1 MHRDVAN
8 PPAGAGQSV
17 SRTRDGQALGLATLT
32 YMLAALVLTYPG
44 ILAFTHE
51 ALGLPGD
58 LYQNLWNVLWVRG
71 WLAGHHALYFTP
83 LEYYPTGAN
92 LAWETLS
99 LPGTVV
105 AALLSRAI
113 GLAAAYNTALLAYWV
128 ADGLALYVFARTVG
142 LPRVSAWL
150 AGLAFMASP
159 YFVGQMMGHLHLVG
173 AFGVPLFL
181 SVLWKLYERPRASVG
196 RYLALAGLLALT
208 TYVVQ
213 DYAVYAAAVGLLLL
227 FLHPA
232 RPWRRVV
239 AEWWRWGV
247 AILAYAALVAPMVY
261 AMLFTPLA
269 VHAGAVTP
277 LSTPWVV
284 DLEGLVQPEPW
295 GLFVGLIPGWR
306 LAPDLLDGAYFPGF
320 VLWAAAVVLLLTRR
334 RLDPQYRPLTRL
346 AAIGTVLFAVLSLG
360 PVLHV
365 GGVTTTIPLPERVLA
380 ALPVWQDT
388 WPERLA
394 MLTALF
400 GAILVGVAAHV
411 VRTRVDR
418 AEGADRGRG
427 RRIVVIAG
435 LLLIAAASWSATFR
449 ATPVPA
455 VPYVRVVRQAGGT
468 VLYVPPMLPNTRM
481 GSGSAEYI
489 YVEAVLNR
497 PTPEG
502 YVSRIPLS
510 TVRRLDAS
518 PVLAYLWGLQ
528 FSHNH
533 AAPLAKAAMSG
544 LPAYLNRYRV
554 HSVVF
559 LAQGVARPQHAVAW
573 LRQHLGQGWGMHRY
587 GSTRVFTE
595 NVPPHA

>member
-1 MHRDVAN
+1 MPSGAAN
-8 PPAGAGQSV
+8 PAAGTAHGV
-17 SRTRDGQALGLATLT
+17 VPTRNGWAWALALLT
-32 YMLAALVLTYPG
+32 YTVTALVLTYPG
-44 ILAFTHE
+44 VLAFTHA

-71 WLAGHHALYFTP
+71 WLSGHHALYFTR

-105 AALLSRAI
+105 AALLSRVI
-113 GLAAAYNTALLAYWV
+113 GLAAAYNTALMAYWV
-128 ADGLALYVFARTVG
+128 ADGLAMYVFARTVG
-142 LPRVSAWL
+142 LTRVSAWL

-181 SVLWKLYERPRASVG
+181 SALWKLYERPRASVG
-196 RYLALAGLLALT
+196 RYLMLAGLLALT

-213 DYAVYAAAVGLLLL
+213 DYAVYAIAVAVLLL

-232 RPWRRVV
+232 RPWRRVL

-247 AILAYAALVAPMVY
+247 AIVAYAAMVAPMVY
-261 AMLFTPLA
+261 AMLFGPLA
-269 VHAGAVTP
+269 VHAGAATP
-277 LSTPWVV
+277 VSTPWVV
-284 DLEGLVQPEPW
+284 NLEGLVQPEPW
-295 GLFVGLIPGWR
+295 GLFVGLVPGWR
-306 LAPDLLDGAYFPGF
+306 LAPDLLDGSYFPGF
-320 VLWAAAVVLLLTRR
+320 VLWVAAAVLLLARH
-334 RLDPQYRPLTRL
+334 RLEPRYRSLARL
-346 AAIGTVLFAVLSLG
+346 AAIGLVLFAVLSLG

-365 GGVTTTIPLPERVLA
+365 GSLTTALPLPERLLA
-380 ALPVWQDT
+380 SLPAWRDT

-411 VRTRVDR
+411 VRTRLEER
-418 AEGADRGRG
+418 EAGGSERGRG
-427 RRIVVIAG
+427 RRMVVIAG
-435 LLLIAAASWSATFR
+435 LALIAAASWSVTFPAT
-449 ATPVPA
+449 AVPA
-455 VPYVRVVRQAGGT
+455 VPYVRVVQDAGGT

-481 GSGSAEYI
+481 GYGSAEYMS
-489 YVEAVLNR
+489 VEAMLNR

-502 YVSRIPLS
+502 YVSRIPLD
-510 TVRRLDAS
+510 TIHRLNAS

-528 FSHNH
+528 FRHNH
-533 AAPLAKAAMSG
+533 AAPLASAASSG
-544 LPAYLNRYRV
+544 LQAYLKRYDV
-554 HSVVF
+554 HSVIF

-573 LRQHLGQGWGMHRY
+573 LRQHLGPGWQMHQY
-587 GSTRVFTE
+587 GTTRVFIRQS
-595 NVPPHA
+595 

>member
-1 MHRDVAN
+1 MHQGVAH
-8 PPAGAGQSV
+8 PGTRRATGVGPL
-17 SRTRDGQALGLATLT
+17 SRGWVWALATLT
-32 YMLAALVLTYPG
+32 YAVAAVALTYPG
-44 ILAFTHE
+44 VLSFSHA

-71 WLAGHHALYFTP
+71 WLTGHHALYFTP

-105 AALLSRAI
+105 AALLSRPI
-113 GLAAAYNTALLAYWV
+113 GLAAAYNSVLLAYWV

-181 SVLWKLYERPRASVG
+181 SVLWKLYERPRVSVG
-196 RYLALAGLLALT
+196 RYLVLVGLLALT

-213 DYAVYAAAVGLLLL
+213 DYAVYAIAVAVLLL

-232 RPWRRVV
+232 RPWRRVL
-239 AEWWRWGV
+239 AEWWRWIV
-247 AILAYAALVAPMVY
+247 AIVAYTAMVAPMAY
-261 AMLFTPLA
+261 AMLFGPLA

-277 LSTPWVV
+277 VSTPWVV
-284 DLEGLVQPEPW
+284 NLEGLVQPEPW
-295 GLFVGLIPGWR
+295 GLFVGLAARWR
-306 LAPDLLDGAYFPGF
+306 LAPDLLDGGFFPGF
-320 VLWAAAVVLLLTRR
+320 VLWAAVVVLLLTKR
-334 RLDPQYRPLTRL
+334 RLDPRYRRLARL
-346 AAIGTVLFAVLSLG
+346 AAIATGLFAVLSLG

-365 GGVTTTIPLPERVLA
+365 GDVTTAIPLPERVLA

-388 WPERLA
+388 WPVRLA

-400 GAILVGVAAHV
+400 GAILVGVAAHA
-411 VRTRVDR
+411 VRTRWEDGE
-418 AEGADRGRG
+418 AEGAERARG
-427 RRIVVIAG
+427 RRIVVVAG
-435 LLLIAAASWSATFR
+435 VLLIAAASWSATFR
-449 ATPVPA
+449 ATAVPA
-455 VPYVRVVRQAGGT
+455 VPYARVVREAGGT

-481 GSGSAEYI
+481 GYGSAEYI

-502 YVSRIPLS
+502 YVSRIPVS
-510 TVRRLDAS
+510 TVRRLNAS

-528 FSHNH
+528 FRHNH
-533 AAPLAKAAMSG
+533 AAPLAGAASSG
-544 LPAYLNRYRV
+544 LSPYLKRYHV

-559 LAQGVARPQHAVAW
+559 LAQGVARPAHAVAW
-573 LRQHLGQGWGMHRY
+573 LRHHLGRAWQMRRY
-587 GSTRVFTE
+587 GTTRVFTRQS
-595 NVPPHA
+595 

>member
-1 MHRDVAN
+1 MLSGAAN
-8 PPAGAGQSV
+8 PATGTAHAVAPMRNGWAW
-17 SRTRDGQALGLATLT
+17 ALV
-32 YMLAALVLTYPG
+32 VLTYTGTALALAYPG
-44 ILAFTHE
+44 VLAFTHA

-71 WLAGHHALYFTP
+71 WLSGHHALYFTR

-105 AALLSRAI
+105 AALLSRVI
-113 GLAAAYNTALLAYWV
+113 GLVAAYNTALLAYWV
-128 ADGLALYVFARTVG
+128 ADGLAMYVFACTVG

-181 SVLWKLYERPRASVG
+181 SALWKLYERPRASVG
-196 RYLALAGLLALT
+196 RYLVLAGLLALT

-213 DYAVYAAAVGLLLL
+213 DYAVYAIAVAVLLL

-232 RPWRRVV
+232 RPWRRVL
-239 AEWWRWGV
+239 AEWRRWGV
-247 AILAYAALVAPMVY
+247 AILAYAAMVAPMVY
-261 AMLFTPLA
+261 AMLFGPLA
-269 VHAGAVTP
+269 VHAGAATP
-277 LSTPWVV
+277 VSTPWVV
-284 DLEGLVQPEPW
+284 NLEGLVQPEPW
-295 GLFVGLIPGWR
+295 GLFVGLVPGWR

-320 VLWAAAVVLLLTRR
+320 VLWAAAAVLLLARQ
-334 RLDPQYRPLTRL
+334 RLDPRYRTLARL

-365 GGVTTTIPLPERVLA
+365 GSVTTAIPLPERVLA
-380 ALPVWQDT
+380 SLPAWRDT

-400 GAILVGVAAHV
+400 GAILVGVAAQV
-411 VRTRVDR
+411 VRTRLEER
-418 AEGADRGRG
+418 AAGGSERGRG
-427 RRIVVIAG
+427 RRMVVMGG
-435 LLLIAAASWSATFR
+435 LALIAAASWSASFP
-449 ATPVPA
+449 ATAVPA
-455 VPYVRVVRQAGGT
+455 VPYVRVVQDAGGT

-481 GSGSAEYI
+481 GFGSAEYM

-510 TVRRLDAS
+510 TIHQLNAS
-518 PVLAYLWGLQ
+518 PVLVYLWNLQ
-528 FSHNH
+528 FTHH
-533 AAPLAKAAMSG
+533 YATPLAKAASSG
-544 LPAYLNRYRV
+544 LQAYLKRYDV
-554 HSVVF
+554 HSVIF

-573 LRQHLGQGWGMHRY
+573 LRQHLGRGWPMRRY
-587 GSTRVFTE
+587 GTTRVFIRQS
-595 NVPPHA
+595 